1 MHAPIRRVSSE
12 KSLRALRRT
21 MAKPNAKVQLLALT
35 VRASYD
41 QIRALDFLATVQ
53 SAVQDE
59 RKKDKDHF
67 LRCLCGIFS
76 LLLTIQIRVP
86 NA

>member
-1 MHAPIRRVSSE
+1 
-12 KSLRALRRT
+12 

-67 LRCLCGIFS
+67 LRCLCGDLFS
-76 LLLTIQIRVP
+76 ATHHPDSCSQCLIKPADLNSKFDR
-86 NA
+86 